1 HRGGHDPS
9 HAPPAAA
16 LGPAHFGQALI
27 LDQPTQVYYP
37 ADRDAAGSLAVLDDA
52 DRGWVVR
59 LFRWVHDR
67 VAELKGQ
74 LQVIVTDH
82 AVVGEPWFAEAV
94 VERWRDGNALVPR
107 EWPRG

>member
-1 HRGGHDPS
+1 V
-9 HAPPAAA
+9 
-16 LGPAHFGQALI
+16 I

-37 ADRDAAGSLAVLDDA
+37 ADRDATGSLAVLGDA
-52 DRGWVVR
+52 DRDWVVR

-82 AVVGEPWFAEAV
+82 AVVGEPWFAEAI
-94 VERWRDGNALVPR
+94 VERWRDGTALVPAD
-107 EWPRG
+107 WSPK